1 MDTLKNILALFAFVF
16 ILSTRSSNAGVLA
29 EPYLGLSLGAGG
41 DARID
46 YKNIEYSFSAATYG
60 TRIGYQYLGFMAG
73 LDYSFQKFRM
83 TKEGPG
89 IAKKL
94 DTKKNQWGVFAGYNF
109 PLLIRA
115 WGTFFV
121 SSKIDGESEVFKKGM
136 GYELGIGSTTLPF
149 VSLNI
154 SYRTLTYDRYIAV
167 GNPVYNEKL
176 VSHELLFSASLP
188 LELFD

>member
-1 MDTLKNILALFAFVF
+1 MDTLKNIMVRVAFVF
-16 ILSTRSSNAGVLA
+16 ILTAHSTQAGVLT
-29 EPYLGLSLGAGG
+29 EPYFGLTLGGGG

-46 YKNIEYSFSAATYG
+46 ENLIEYSFSGATYG
-60 TRIGYQYLGFMAG
+60 ARLGYQYFGFMAG
-73 LDYSFQKFRM
+73 IDYSFQKFRI

-94 DTKKNQWGVFAGYNF
+94 DSKKNQWGVFVGYNF

-115 WGTFFV
+115 WGTYFI

-136 GYELGIGSTTLPF
+136 GYEIGVGSTTLPF

-154 SYRTLTYDRYIAV
+154 SYRTLTYDRYITA

-176 VSHELLFSASLP
+176 VSNELLFSASVP